1 MSINTDKLLEL
12 KTELIETLKK
22 IDDLSKDTSLSASQ
36 KAYEIEMINNKLD
49 NVEKALDN
57 IKRLIKLESYSIN

>member
-1 MSINTDKLLEL
+1 MSVNTDKLLEL

>member
-36 KAYEIEMINNKLD
+36 KAYEIKMINNKLD